1 MKQYLYQAAQ
11 LADDGSLEDVCHE
24 RSFEA
29 SDYEAAV
36 ITADAIHEVLKVAE
50 HCNAIRVLDT
60 LRNVIWSRL
69 IEASEVN
76 G

>member
-29 SDYEAAV
+29 SDHEAAV

-69 IEASEVN
+69 LEASEAN